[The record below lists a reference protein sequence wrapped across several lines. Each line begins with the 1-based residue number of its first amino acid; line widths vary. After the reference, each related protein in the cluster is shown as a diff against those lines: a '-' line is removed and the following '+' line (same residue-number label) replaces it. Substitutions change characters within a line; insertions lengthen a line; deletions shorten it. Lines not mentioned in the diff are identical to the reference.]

1 MQNYN
6 FLQKNLHRLVLGNSL
21 IKKTLFEIEKS
32 LFYKKQFET
41 KNQQHVF
48 VPLSYAYTPLGVY
61 CFPNFPT
68 LI

>member
-32 LFYKKQFET
+32 LFYKKQVGT
-41 KNQQHVF
+41 KDQQHIF
-48 VPLSYAYTPLGVY
+48 VTGLPRSGTTILL
-61 CFPNFPT
+61 NF
-68 LI
+68 ID